1 MNAVL
6 VLGQEDD
13 LDRALREEGGGG
25 AEQLAPAGSSYS
37 GRGVISVLMPDWMRA
52 RAQSVQGK

>member
-13 LDRALREEGGGG
+13 LTAPSARMA
-25 AEQLAPAGSSYS
+25 AEVRNDLPHTGSSYS
-37 GRGVISVLMPDWMRA
+37 GRGVASVLTPAWTIA